1 MGSGGGDEFIYSPAE
16 TARNTTGVVALEW
29 TRDGVTVLA
38 FRGSLTTGDVGNI
51 GNWFLDYVLERSTAR
66 MKQAWTADA
75 GLTWTDTMQERHDR
89 GDLFARTAIR
99 AQSSYTAWDGS
110 PNSGKFAPELATAV
124 RESAD
129 SSLASLGLDEAAAK
143 ATGYW
148 ALTKKM
154 VDDVVDAL
162 PTGQAG
168 GLHNRLYPSCVHA
181 AYYTCH
187 VLLTTELTPSTGQ
200 ALLLTGHSQ
209 GATRAQYASMYLAK
223 SRGTKYTAV
232 TFASTGG
239 ACAARLM
246 CTPVAPPPNLW
257 HHSVSPHILDYTPAL
272 TLTFTLCRTLHPQP
286 IPIPVLPTAPP
297 SYSIPSSPLSP
308 LPQPLS
314 SLQPSPQS

>member
-1 MGSGGGDEFIYSPAE
+1 MGSGGGDEFVYSPAE

-38 FRGSLTTGDVGNI
+38 FRGSLTMGDVGNI
-51 GNWFLDYVLERSTAR
+51 ENWFLDYVIERSTAR

-99 AQSSYTAWDGS
+99 AQSFYMDGS
-110 PNSGKFAPELATAV
+110 PNSGKFAPELAAAV

-162 PTGQAG
+162 PTGQVGATQQTISIVCACCI
-168 GLHNRLYPSCVHA
+168 LPATYCLPLNVYRPPARRCCSQATHKEQRAHNTPRCTSPRA
-181 AYYTCH
+181 A
-187 VLLTTELTPSTGQ
+187 TPSTPQ
-200 ALLLTGHSQ
+200 
-209 GATRAQYASMYLAK
+209 
-223 SRGTKYTAV
+223 SRLRPR
-232 TFASTGG
+232 
-239 ACAARLM
+239 AARARRGSCVRLS
-246 CTPVAPPPNLW
+246 
-257 HHSVSPHILDYTPAL
+257 H
-272 TLTFTLCRTLHPQP
+272 
-286 IPIPVLPTAPP
+286 
-297 SYSIPSSPLSP
+297 SYSIPSPLSP
-308 LPQPLS
+308 LPQF
-314 SLQPSPQS
+314 

>member
-1 MGSGGGDEFIYSPAE
+1 M
-16 TARNTTGVVALEW
+16 
-29 TRDGVTVLA
+29 LA

-66 MKQAWTADA
+66 MKQAWTVDA

-162 PTGQAG
+162 PTGQAARATQQTISIVCACCILPATLPATYCLPLNVYPPPARRCCSLATHRG
-168 GLHNRLYPSCVHA
+168 RRAHNMPRCTSPRAAAPSTPQSRLRPRAARARRGSCVR
-181 AYYTCH
+181 
-187 VLLTTELTPSTGQ
+187 LPPSK
-200 ALLLTGHSQ
+200 
-209 GATRAQYASMYLAK
+209 YLAPL
-223 SRGTKYTAV
+223 
-232 TFASTGG
+232 
-239 ACAARLM
+239 C
-246 CTPVAPPPNLW
+246 
-257 HHSVSPHILDYTPAL
+257 IPAH
-272 TLTFTLCRTLHPQP
+272 TRLHPRP
-286 IPIPVLPTAPP
+286 HTHVHPVPHPTPTTHTHTNPAHRPP
-297 SYSIPSSPLSP
+297 FI
-308 LPQPLS
+308 
-314 SLQPSPQS
+314 